1 MLNRKNSLKLMAGA
15 AILIGMV
22 ACGNKK
28 DANQTDMEAQGTE
41 TPIQEAQKEQPQEV
55 APVDTMQIIAALNN
69 LTPEKG
75 IERDTVIHITPSGLK
90 YRVIKEGTGN
100 TPKSSD
106 RVSVNY
112 EGKLTNGMDFDSSYQ
127 RGEPTD
133 FVVSGVIEGWTEG
146 LQLMKEG
153 AIYEFYIPANIAYR
167 DREIPGKIP
176 ANSDLVF
183 KVELIKIL

>member
-28 DANQTDMEAQGTE
+28 DANQTDMDAQGTE
-41 TPIQEAQKEQPQEV
+41 TAIQEAPQEQPQDL

-75 IERDTVIHITPSGLK
+75 IERDSVIHITPSGLK

-100 TPKSSD
+100 TPTTSS

-112 EGKLTNGMDFDSSYQ
+112 EGKLTNGMDFDSSYK
-127 RGEPTD
+127 RGEPTS
-133 FVVSGVIEGWTEG
+133 FGVTEVIPGWTEG

-153 AIYEFYIPANIAYR
+153 AIYEFYIPSNIAYGA
-167 DREIPGKIP
+167 REIPGAIP